1 MSRSSDDT
9 ISPRL
14 RLAIDRKIASLLIA
28 IEQEKVP
35 ERLTNLAVQL
45 QNALVEKRRCK
56 AKKEG

>member
-9 ISPRL
+9 ISPQL
-14 RLAIDRKIASLLIA
+14 RLAIDRKIASLLTA

-35 ERLTNLAVQL
+35 DRLTDLAVQL

-56 AKKEG
+56 TKKED